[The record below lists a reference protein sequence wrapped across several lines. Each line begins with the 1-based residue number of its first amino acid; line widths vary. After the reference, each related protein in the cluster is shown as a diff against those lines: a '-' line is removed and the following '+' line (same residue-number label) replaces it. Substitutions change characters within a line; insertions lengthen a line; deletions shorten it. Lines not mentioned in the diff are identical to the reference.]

1 MLDDRGAKPIVLALF
16 CLVASLAIGC
26 DWVGLGDLPVCGDG
40 LVSQMEECD
49 DGNQV
54 QDDGCSNLCRA
65 PGCGDG
71 VLQGD
76 EECDD
81 GNDSNMDACLDNC
94 VAARCGDRLVSAGVE
109 ECDDGNADETD
120 DCAACQRARCGDG
133 FVWLGLEEC
142 DDGNLE
148 LEACSYDVR
157 ECLVCDGECKQVA
170 GATAWCGDG
179 LENGPEQCDDG
190 NLVESDACLNS
201 CVTARCGDGLVWA
214 GVEECEDGNADDL
227 DDCTGCQRARC
238 GDGYVWA
245 GVEECDDGNQI
256 PNDGCSHLCQAPVYE
271 IALGGRHSYSRTAD
285 GQVRCWGYNDWG
297 QLGDG
302 SETSSSR
309 PVVVVDLPAVSEIA
323 LAPSHHSCAR
333 NEDGKVWCW
342 GANSYGQLG
351 NGSNINSGVPVVVL
365 SPG

>member
-1 MLDDRGAKPIVLALF
+1 MLDHRDAKPIVLALL
-16 CLVASLAIGC
+16 CLAASLATGC
-26 DWVGLGDLPVCGDG
+26 DSVGLGDLPVCGDG
-40 LVSQMEECD
+40 LVSQVEECD
-49 DGNQV
+49 DGNRV
-54 QDDGCSNLCRA
+54 RDDGCSHLCRV

-71 VLQGD
+71 VLQQ
-76 EECDD
+76 
-81 GNDSNMDACLDNC
+81 N
-94 VAARCGDRLVSAGVE
+94 E

-120 DCAACQRARCGDG
+120 DCALCRRASCGDG
-133 FVWLGLEEC
+133 FVWSGVEEC
-142 DDGNLE
+142 EDGN
-148 LEACSYDVR
+148 S
-157 ECLVCDGECKQVA
+157 
-170 GATAWCGDG
+170 
-179 LENGPEQCDDG
+179 
-190 NLVESDACLNS
+190 VETDACLNS
-201 CVTARCGDGLVWA
+201 CVTARCGDGFVRA
-214 GVEECEDGNADDL
+214 GFEECEDGNADET
-227 DDCTGCQRARC
+227 DDCALCQRARC
-238 GDGYVWA
+238 GDGFVWA

-271 IALGGRHSYSRTAD
+271 IALGGRHSCSRTAD